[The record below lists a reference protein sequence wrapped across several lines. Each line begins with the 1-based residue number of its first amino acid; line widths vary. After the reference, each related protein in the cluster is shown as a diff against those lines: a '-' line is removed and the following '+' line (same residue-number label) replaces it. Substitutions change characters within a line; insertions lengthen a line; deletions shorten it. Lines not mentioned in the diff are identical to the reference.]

1 MKYLK
6 FIVITMLIVI
16 IMFIPV
22 NATTLILPDL
32 PGEYEDYIIV
42 DASYS
47 RGVGGGIVAI
57 TFNNLADMFVGTY
70 AEYIE
75 IYSQVQNFKHHSN
88 DILYFNS
95 KSIGNDIMEVN
106 QYDLVG
112 DDWELKQSI
121 DGVDVYRFG
130 NYNADS
136 INYSHIL
143 YTSQDVIDLSDGSI
157 FFFKGSWMKAGII
170 RPILGLI
177 PYLIGFLIVSAGFLK
192 GLQLLFRTLRK
203 V

>member
-6 FIVITMLIVI
+6 IIFITMVLVI
-16 IMFIPV
+16 IMFVPV
-22 NATTLILPDL
+22 NASTLTLPDL

-47 RGVGGGIVAI
+47 RGVGGGIAAI
-57 TFNNLADMFVGTY
+57 TFNNLGEMFVGTY

-75 IYSQVQNFKHHSN
+75 IFPQVQNFKHHSN

-95 KSIGNDIMEVN
+95 KSIGDDIMVVN
-106 QYDLVG
+106 QFDLVG

-121 DGVDVYRFG
+121 NGVDVYRFG

-136 INYSHIL
+136 INYYHIL
-143 YTSQDVIDLSDGSI
+143 YTSQDVVDLSDGSI
-157 FFFKGSWMKAGII
+157 FFFKGSWMKDGII
-170 RPILGLI
+170 RPMLGII
-177 PYLIGFLIVSAGFLK
+177 PFLIGLLIVSAGFLK

-203 V
+203 A

>member
-6 FIVITMLIVI
+6 IIFITMLLVI

-22 NATTLILPDL
+22 NATTLTLPDL

-42 DASYS
+42 DSSYS
-47 RGVGGGIVAI
+47 RGVGGCIVAI
-57 TFNNLADMFVGTY
+57 TFNNLGDMFVGTY

-75 IYSQVQNFKHHSN
+75 IFSQVQNFQHHSN

-95 KSIGNDIMEVN
+95 KSIGDDIMEVK
-106 QYDLVG
+106 QFDLVG

-143 YTSQDVIDLSDGSI
+143 YTSQDVKDLSDGSI

-170 RPILGLI
+170 RPILGLM

-192 GLQLLFRTLRK
+192 GLQFLSRTLRK
-203 V
+203 A